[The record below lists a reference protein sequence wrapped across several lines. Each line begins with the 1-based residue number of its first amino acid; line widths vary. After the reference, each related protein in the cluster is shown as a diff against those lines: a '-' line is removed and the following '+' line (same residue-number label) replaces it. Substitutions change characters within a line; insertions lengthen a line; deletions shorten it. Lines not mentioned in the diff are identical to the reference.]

1 MGCCPGKVISS
12 RLWRIRNELLDCHPG
27 LNKVHFRFQNTPLH
41 FAAELGHLGCLR
53 ELLEFKFEI
62 NAQNED
68 DKCPLHL
75 AAEKGRLKCVQ
86 ELVKADKATVN

>member
-1 MGCCPGKVISS
+1 M
-12 RLWRIRNELLDCHPG
+12 
-27 LNKVHFRFQNTPLH
+27 
-41 FAAELGHLGCLR
+41 
-53 ELLEFKFEI
+53 EFKFEI

-75 AAEKGRLKCVQ
+75 AAEKGKLKCVQ